1 MSMNSGWFARNVFWH
16 VGAVLI
22 GSLLIGVGG
31 CASGSGSRLDIEA
44 ATGLTSEEVAARLQA
59 ADEAV
64 ARSSSASHDSR
75 SEPTQPSQ
83 GSKASRPRPPAAPKP
98 ATTYRP
104 PPEPEPVP
112 SDTDFLEDA
121 DFLEDTESQW
131 DTAGLDDGSGQQV
144 TWGTVLWEDDSA
156 SGAVWQDDGAGQSLT
171 NRDLTDSAV
180 AFPSGEGGSWGASA
194 GNMQVAAG
202 EALTRN
208 EFVTDWNDVKLH
220 VGKLGRVTYLYRPDH
235 RMGMVANAPDKAY
248 ERLGIKSGDWY
259 ILCSAGEAECRMRV
273 SYHPEGSQNFET
285 ALLFLY
291 ASKGEKRHIVCV
303 GEGDPKTAPVKISV
317 DRKRD
322 YKEAGAACFAPG
334 ESGRLMKELNRGRV
348 VVFEAATRGGRPPG
362 WLSTYGFIEAVE
374 LMEWMYG
381 RLIEG

>member
-1 MSMNSGWFARNVFWH
+1 MNSGRFARNVFWY

-22 GSLLIGVGG
+22 GSFLIGTGG
-31 CASGSGSRLDIEA
+31 CATSGPGLDVEA
-44 ATGLTSEEVAARLQA
+44 ATGLTSDEVAARLKE
-59 ADEAV
+59 ADEAA
-64 ARSSSASHDSR
+64 ARMQSEEAAPSSASRDSG
-75 SEPTQPSQ
+75 SGSAQPSR
-83 GSKASRPRPPAAPKP
+83 GTEDARSAPPAPSP
-98 ATTYRP
+98 P
-104 PPEPEPVP
+104 SPPEPQPVP
-112 SDTDFLEDA
+112 SEP
-121 DFLEDTESQW
+121 DFLEDTENQW

-144 TWGTVLWEDDSA
+144 TWGTVLWKDDSA
-156 SGAVWQDDGAGQSLT
+156 SGAVWQDGGAGPSFT
-171 NRDLTDSAV
+171 NRSLTDSAV
-180 AFPSGEGGSWGASA
+180 AFPSGEGGSWGAST
-194 GNMQVAAG
+194 GSMPVAAA
-202 EALTRN
+202 ETLTQN
-208 EFVTDWNDVKLH
+208 EFVTDWNDVELH

-273 SYHPEGSQNFET
+273 SYRPEGTQNFET

-322 YKEAGAACFAPG
+322 YMEAGAACFAPG
-334 ESGRLMKELNRGRV
+334 ESGRLMKELDRGRV
-348 VVFEAATRGGRPPG
+348 VVFEAATRGGRAPG

-381 RLIEG
+381 QLIES